1 MFPKGGNEMLKKGDK
16 VVMHT
21 CIEAERH
28 NGRIWTCKTDEF
40 ERNGQRLVFLEG
52 FTGCFSAE
60 YLQPVDLSDMYFSNV
75 VIKGTMDDY
84 SEQIEELQDELA
96 RWEAG
101 LNQTKEMYELQ
112 RQLRQAQ
119 EEIER
124 LEKRYEFASQV
135 EYELRQEIQQLQRQ
149 LQQTRESISETLDL
163 LKHGGPGTRSQ
174 VQALLEKALEE
185 TK

>member
-1 MFPKGGNEMLKKGDK
+1 MKHKSKYVSKGGNEMLKKGDK

-60 YLQPVDLSDMYFSNV
+60 YLQRVDLSDVYFANE
-75 VIKGTMDDY
+75 VIKGTLDDY
-84 SEQIEELQDELA
+84 SEKIEELQDELA

-119 EEIER
+119 TKLNSIRFYAENPVPDNKLAEIILNIINDPEHDG
-124 LEKRYEFASQV
+124 
-135 EYELRQEIQQLQRQ
+135 I
-149 LQQTRESISETLDL
+149 
-163 LKHGGPGTRSQ
+163 
-174 VQALLEKALEE
+174 
-185 TK
+185 